1 MPGRAFVSM
10 LAAFSLLLQGLT
22 LVEARVGEWAK
33 RIEGGQQVVERT
45 RSRNSAVLPSGKR
58 KLQKPIDPEAVGLLI
73 HLLDRYSRDMP
84 DKGELDRRIEQ
95 RLSRDPGSRESARRM
110 VANFRSIPLSERR
123 ALMGRWAEIPAE
135 ERMPESRYRAAF
147 ERLARSV
154 DRPRPATDAD
164 DHAGK
169 GTNQQTP
176 KHGRTEKT
184 RLPMRGL
191 LNPMGIPHGIHAT
204 PWETPTIWNP
214 MASFLWYVS
223 YSPIPTPQLQL
234 PRYILWYEGLWC
246 HRETDADHGTDSD
259 EIYVITTVAD
269 AEGNLTT
276 KLHPRPYDKQTYE
289 DLDDGDHRVGPRSQV
304 SGNGTG
310 QGGRRI
316 SGLPAEDLV
325 LNVTVFESDMGNPD
339 VMKSI
344 LEVLIGVCFAVALV
358 VLINPQLWPVTAAAG
373 IAALAFGF
381 AEILYSN
388 ISGSED
394 DLVASQTVTIIASQM
409 QVYADE
415 EPRFKKGEIPY
426 HFSTIHKN
434 QGNPWIDGPEGADYH
449 VYFTVRRVPPPP
461 TAR

>member
-1 MPGRAFVSM
+1 MPLKEI
-10 LAAFSLLLQGLT
+10 LAVVASLSLLGQGLP
-22 LVEARVGEWAK
+22 LVEARISPWAS
-33 RIEGGQQVVERT
+33 RVEGGRQVVERSGS
-45 RSRNSAVLPSGKR
+45 RSRVVVPGGKR
-58 KLQKPIDPEAVGLLI
+58 RLQKPSDPEAVGLLI

-95 RLSRDPGSRESARRM
+95 RLSREAGSRESARRM

-135 ERMPESRYRAAF
+135 ERISESQYRAAF
-147 ERLARSV
+147 ERLARLV
-154 DRPRPATDAD
+154 GRPKPATAAD
-164 DHAGK
+164 DHAVS

-176 KHGRTEKT
+176 KHGRTENT
-184 RLPMRGL
+184 RRPARGL
-191 LNPMGIPHGIHAT
+191 LNPGEIPRGIDGA
-204 PWETPTIWNP
+204 PWDTRAAWDPTVSILRP
-214 MASFLWYVS
+214 ASYWLVPGGQAQY
-223 YSPIPTPQLQL
+223 

-276 KLHPRPYDKQTYE
+276 KLHPRPYDKETYE
-289 DLDDGDHRVGPRSQV
+289 ELDDGDHRTGPRSQV

-310 QGGRRI
+310 PGGRRI
-316 SGLPAEDLV
+316 SGLPAQDLV
-325 LNVTVFESDMGNPD
+325 LNVTLFESDMGNPD
-339 VMKSI
+339 VVKTT
-344 LEVLIGVCFAVALV
+344 LEVLIGVCLAVAV
-358 VLINPQLWPVTAAAG
+358 VCLGNPQVWPVSSVAVLAA
-373 IAALAFGF
+373 ITFGF

-388 ISGSED
+388 LSGSED
-394 DLVASQTVTIIASQM
+394 DLVSSQTLTITASQM

-434 QGNPWIDGPEGADYH
+434 EGNAWFDGPEGADYH
-449 VYFTVRRVPPPP
+449 AYFTVRRVPPPP